1 MNIIT
6 LNMKKLNI
14 ALIFI
19 VLFFSIGFV
28 SANDVNQTLENN
40 PEPITVDSLQVNDA
54 ADSNIT
60 KSAYLVLDNDADNE
74 NIHVG
79 DYVTWTVSVQNL
91 GPDIAQNT
99 KVYDELPEGLQYCY
113 HKLTK
118 GVFNPQTGIWDIGDL
133 KVEDGEV
140 VLNITCIAVTAGEKI
155 NKVWLTSDTLN
166 LNDETFEEEEI
177 DVLEFDYDTDK
188 NVKKEIIDRN
198 STGNPIFLIL
208 MTLFGFAV
216 APFQKAII
224 ISLQ

>member
-6 LNMKKLNI
+6 LNMKKLNMVF
-14 ALIFI
+14 IFI

-40 PEPITVDSLQVNDA
+40 PEPIVVDSVQVNDA

-177 DVLEFDYDTDK
+177 DVLEFDYDNDK
-188 NVKKEIIDRN
+188 NVKKEIIDSN

-216 APFQKAII
+216 APFLFKKQ
-224 ISLQ
+224 L

>member
-6 LNMKKLNI
+6 LNMKKLNMVF
-14 ALIFI
+14 IFI

-40 PEPITVDSLQVNDA
+40 PEPIVVDSVQVNDA

-118 GVFNPQTGIWDIGDL
+118 GIFNPQTGIWDIGDL

-177 DVLEFDYDTDK
+177 DVLDYDNYD
-188 NVKKEIIDRN
+188 NDNDVKKKV
-198 STGNPIFLIL
+198 TGLKAAGNPIFLIL
-208 MTLFGFAV
+208 MSL
-216 APFQKAII
+216 II
-224 ISLQ
+224 IFSGFVVKR

>member
-40 PEPITVDSLQVNDA
+40 PEPIVVDSVQVNDA

-74 NIHVG
+74 NIHIG

-166 LNDETFEEEEI
+166 LNNETFEEEEI

-216 APFQKAII
+216 APFLFKKQ
-224 ISLQ
+224 L

>member
-14 ALIFI
+14 MFIFI

-40 PEPITVDSLQVNDA
+40 PEPIFVDSVQVNDA
-54 ADSNIT
+54 TDSNIT

-118 GVFNPQTGIWDIGDL
+118 GIFNPQTGIWDIGDL

-166 LNDETFEEEEI
+166 LNNETFEEEEI

-216 APFQKAII
+216 APFLFKKQ
-224 ISLQ
+224 L

>member
-6 LNMKKLNI
+6 LNMKKLNMVF
-14 ALIFI
+14 IFI

-40 PEPITVDSLQVNDA
+40 PEPIVVDSVQVNDA

-74 NIHVG
+74 NIHIG

-91 GPDIAQNT
+91 GSDIAQNT
-99 KVYDELPEGLQYCY
+99 RVYDDLPEGLKYCY

-216 APFQKAII
+216 APFLFKKQ
-224 ISLQ
+224 L

>member
-6 LNMKKLNI
+6 LNMKKLNMVF
-14 ALIFI
+14 IFI

-28 SANDVNQTLENN
+28 SANDANQTLENN
-40 PEPITVDSLQVNDA
+40 PEPIAADSVQVNDA

-74 NIHVG
+74 NIHIG

-91 GPDIAQNT
+91 GQDIAQNT
-99 KVYDELPEGLQYCY
+99 KVYDELPEGLKYCY

-118 GVFNPQTGIWDIGDL
+118 GAFNPQTGIWDIGDL
-133 KVEDGEV
+133 KVEDGVV

-216 APFQKAII
+216 APFLFKKQ
-224 ISLQ
+224 L

>member
-6 LNMKKLNI
+6 LNMKKLNMVF
-14 ALIFI
+14 IFI

-40 PEPITVDSLQVNDA
+40 PEPIVVDSVQVNDA

-74 NIHVG
+74 NIHIG

-91 GPDIAQNT
+91 GSDIAQNT
-99 KVYDELPEGLQYCY
+99 RVYDDLPEGLKYCY

-118 GVFNPQTGIWDIGDL
+118 GIFNPQTGIWDIGDL

-155 NKVWLTSDTLN
+155 NKAWLTSDTLN
-166 LNDETFEEEEI
+166 LNNETFEEEEI

-216 APFQKAII
+216 APFLFKKQ
-224 ISLQ
+224 L

>member
-6 LNMKKLNI
+6 LNMKKLNMVF
-14 ALIFI
+14 IFI

-40 PEPITVDSLQVNDA
+40 PEPIAVDSVQVNDA

-113 HKLTK
+113 NKLTK
-118 GVFNPQTGIWDIGDL
+118 GIFNPQTGIWDIGDL
-133 KVEDGEV
+133 KVEDGVV

-216 APFQKAII
+216 APFLFKKQ
-224 ISLQ
+224 L

>member
-6 LNMKKLNI
+6 LNMKKLNMVF
-14 ALIFI
+14 IFI

-40 PEPITVDSLQVNDA
+40 PEPIVVDSVQVNDA

-74 NIHVG
+74 NIHIG

-91 GPDIAQNT
+91 GSDIAQNT
-99 KVYDELPEGLQYCY
+99 RVYDDLPEGLKYCY

-155 NKVWLTSDTLN
+155 NKAWLTSDTLN
-166 LNDETFEEEEI
+166 LNNETFEEEEI
-177 DVLEFDYDTDK
+177 DVLEFDYDNDK
-188 NVKKEIIDRN
+188 NVKKEIIDCN

-216 APFQKAII
+216 APFLFKKQ
-224 ISLQ
+224 L

>member
-6 LNMKKLNI
+6 LNMKKLNMVF
-14 ALIFI
+14 IFI

-40 PEPITVDSLQVNDA
+40 PEPIAADSVQVNDA

-99 KVYDELPEGLQYCY
+99 RVYDDLPEGLKYCF

-155 NKVWLTSDTLN
+155 NKAWLTSDTLN
-166 LNDETFEEEEI
+166 LNNETFEEEEI
-177 DVLEFDYDTDK
+177 DVLEFDYDNDK
-188 NVKKEIIDRN
+188 NVKKEIIDCN

-216 APFQKAII
+216 APFLFKKQ
-224 ISLQ
+224 L

>member
-6 LNMKKLNI
+6 LNMKKLNMVF
-14 ALIFI
+14 IFI

-40 PEPITVDSLQVNDA
+40 PEPIAVDSVQVNDA

-216 APFQKAII
+216 APFLFKKQ
-224 ISLQ
+224 L

>member
-6 LNMKKLNI
+6 LNMKKLNMVF
-14 ALIFI
+14 IFI

-40 PEPITVDSLQVNDA
+40 PEPIVVDSVQVNDA

-216 APFQKAII
+216 APFLFKKQ
-224 ISLQ
+224 L

>member
-6 LNMKKLNI
+6 LNMKKLNMVF
-14 ALIFI
+14 IFI

-40 PEPITVDSLQVNDA
+40 PEPIVVDSVQVNDA

-99 KVYDELPEGLQYCY
+99 KVYDELPEGLKYCY

-118 GVFNPQTGIWDIGDL
+118 GIFNPQTGIWDIGDL

-177 DVLEFDYDTDK
+177 DVLEFDYDNDK
-188 NVKKEIIDRN
+188 NVKKEIIDSN

-216 APFQKAII
+216 APFLFKKQ
-224 ISLQ
+224 L

>member
-6 LNMKKLNI
+6 LNMKKLNMVF
-14 ALIFI
+14 IFI

-40 PEPITVDSLQVNDA
+40 PEPIAADSVQVNDA

-99 KVYDELPEGLQYCY
+99 KVYDELPEGLKYCY

-118 GVFNPQTGIWDIGDL
+118 GIFNPQTGIWDIGDL

-216 APFQKAII
+216 APFLFKKQ
-224 ISLQ
+224 L

>member
-6 LNMKKLNI
+6 LNMKKLNMVF
-14 ALIFI
+14 IFI

-40 PEPITVDSLQVNDA
+40 PEPIVVDSVQVNDA

-99 KVYDELPEGLQYCY
+99 KVYDELPEGLKYCY

-177 DVLEFDYDTDK
+177 DVLEFDYDNDK
-188 NVKKEIIDRN
+188 NVKKEIIDSN

-216 APFQKAII
+216 APFLFKKQ
-224 ISLQ
+224 L

>member
-6 LNMKKLNI
+6 LNMKKLNMVF
-14 ALIFI
+14 IFI

-40 PEPITVDSLQVNDA
+40 PEPIVVDSVQVNDA

-74 NIHVG
+74 NIHIG

-91 GPDIAQNT
+91 GSDIAQNT
-99 KVYDELPEGLQYCY
+99 RVYDDLPEGLKYCY

-155 NKVWLTSDTLN
+155 NKAWLTSDTLN
-166 LNDETFEEEEI
+166 LNNETFEEEEI

-216 APFQKAII
+216 APFLFKKQ
-224 ISLQ
+224 L

>member
-1 MNIIT
+1 MQI
-6 LNMKKLNI
+6 MK
-14 ALIFI
+14 IF
-19 VLFFSIGFV
+19 
-28 SANDVNQTLENN
+28 
-40 PEPITVDSLQVNDA
+40 
-54 ADSNIT
+54 
-60 KSAYLVLDNDADNE
+60 
-74 NIHVG
+74 HVG

-118 GVFNPQTGIWDIGDL
+118 GIFNPQTGIWDIGDL

-216 APFQKAII
+216 APFLFKKQ
-224 ISLQ
+224 L

>member
-6 LNMKKLNI
+6 LNMKKLNMVF
-14 ALIFI
+14 IFI

-40 PEPITVDSLQVNDA
+40 PEPIVVDSVQVNDA

-118 GVFNPQTGIWDIGDL
+118 GIFNPQTGIWDIGDL

-155 NKVWLTSDTLN
+155 NKAWLTSDTLN

-216 APFQKAII
+216 APFLFKKQ
-224 ISLQ
+224 L

>member
-6 LNMKKLNI
+6 LNMKKLNMVF
-14 ALIFI
+14 IFI

-40 PEPITVDSLQVNDA
+40 PEPIVVDSVQVNDA

-74 NIHVG
+74 NIHIG

-91 GPDIAQNT
+91 GSDIAQNT
-99 KVYDELPEGLQYCY
+99 RVYDDLPEGLKYCY

-155 NKVWLTSDTLN
+155 NKAWLTSDTLN
-166 LNDETFEEEEI
+166 LNNETFEEEEI
-177 DVLEFDYDTDK
+177 DVLEFDYDNDK

-216 APFQKAII
+216 APFLFKKQ
-224 ISLQ
+224 L

>member
-6 LNMKKLNI
+6 LNMKKLNMVF
-14 ALIFI
+14 IFI

-40 PEPITVDSLQVNDA
+40 PEPIVADSVQVNDA
-54 ADSNIT
+54 VDSNVT

-118 GVFNPQTGIWDIGDL
+118 GIFNPQTGIWDIGDL

-216 APFQKAII
+216 APFLFKKQ
-224 ISLQ
+224 L

>member
-1 MNIIT
+1 M
-6 LNMKKLNI
+6 
-14 ALIFI
+14 
-19 VLFFSIGFV
+19 FFSIGFV

-40 PEPITVDSLQVNDA
+40 PEPIVVDSVQVNDA

-99 KVYDELPEGLQYCY
+99 KVYDDLPEGLQYCY

-155 NKVWLTSDTLN
+155 NKAWLTSDTLN
-166 LNDETFEEEEI
+166 LNNETFEEEEI
-177 DVLEFDYDTDK
+177 DVLEFDYDADK

-216 APFQKAII
+216 APFLFKKQ
-224 ISLQ
+224 L

>member
-6 LNMKKLNI
+6 LNMKKLNMVF
-14 ALIFI
+14 IFI

-40 PEPITVDSLQVNDA
+40 PEPIVVDSVQVNDA

-91 GPDIAQNT
+91 GSDIAQNT
-99 KVYDELPEGLQYCY
+99 RVYDDLPEGLKYCY

-155 NKVWLTSDTLN
+155 NKAWLTSDTLN
-166 LNDETFEEEEI
+166 LNNETFEEEEI
-177 DVLEFDYDTDK
+177 DVLEFDYDNDK
-188 NVKKEIIDRN
+188 NVKKEIIDSN

-216 APFQKAII
+216 APFLFKKQ
-224 ISLQ
+224 L

>member
-14 ALIFI
+14 MFIFI

-40 PEPITVDSLQVNDA
+40 PEPIFVDSVQVKDA
-54 ADSNIT
+54 VDSNVT

-118 GVFNPQTGIWDIGDL
+118 GIFNPQTGIWDIGDL

-166 LNDETFEEEEI
+166 LNNETFEEEEI

-216 APFQKAII
+216 APFLFKKQ
-224 ISLQ
+224 L

>member
-6 LNMKKLNI
+6 LNMKKLNMVF
-14 ALIFI
+14 IFI

-40 PEPITVDSLQVNDA
+40 PEPIVVDSVQVNDA

-99 KVYDELPEGLQYCY
+99 KVYDDLPEGLQYCY

-155 NKVWLTSDTLN
+155 NKAWLTSDTLN
-166 LNDETFEEEEI
+166 LNNETFEEEEI

-216 APFQKAII
+216 APFLFKKQ
-224 ISLQ
+224 L

>member
-6 LNMKKLNI
+6 LNMKKLNMVF
-14 ALIFI
+14 IFI

-28 SANDVNQTLENN
+28 SANDANQTLENN
-40 PEPITVDSLQVNDA
+40 PEPIVADSVQVNDA
-54 ADSNIT
+54 VDSNVT

-118 GVFNPQTGIWDIGDL
+118 GIFNPQTGIWDIGDL

-216 APFQKAII
+216 APFLFKKQ
-224 ISLQ
+224 L

>member
-6 LNMKKLNI
+6 LNMKKLNMVF
-14 ALIFI
+14 IFI

-40 PEPITVDSLQVNDA
+40 PEPIAVDSVQVNDA

-99 KVYDELPEGLQYCY
+99 NVYDELPEGLQYCY

-118 GVFNPQTGIWDIGDL
+118 GIFNPQTGIWDIGDL

-216 APFQKAII
+216 APFLFKKQ
-224 ISLQ
+224 L

>member
-6 LNMKKLNI
+6 LNMKKLNMVF
-14 ALIFI
+14 IFI

-40 PEPITVDSLQVNDA
+40 PEPIVVDSVQVNDA

-91 GPDIAQNT
+91 GSDIAQNT
-99 KVYDELPEGLQYCY
+99 RVYDDLPEGLKYCY

-155 NKVWLTSDTLN
+155 NKAWLTSDTLN
-166 LNDETFEEEEI
+166 LNNETFEEEEI
-177 DVLEFDYDTDK
+177 DVLEFDYDNDK
-188 NVKKEIIDRN
+188 NVKKEIIDCN

-216 APFQKAII
+216 APFLFKKQ
-224 ISLQ
+224 L

>member
-6 LNMKKLNI
+6 LNMKKLNMVF
-14 ALIFI
+14 IFI

-40 PEPITVDSLQVNDA
+40 PEPIVADSVQVNDA

-74 NIHVG
+74 NIHIG

-99 KVYDELPEGLQYCY
+99 RVYDDLPEGLKYCF

-155 NKVWLTSDTLN
+155 NKAWLTSDTLN
-166 LNDETFEEEEI
+166 LNNETFEEEEI
-177 DVLEFDYDTDK
+177 DVLEFDYDNDK

-216 APFQKAII
+216 APFLFKKQ
-224 ISLQ
+224 L

>member
-6 LNMKKLNI
+6 LNMKKLNMVF
-14 ALIFI
+14 IFI

-28 SANDVNQTLENN
+28 SANDANQTLENN
-40 PEPITVDSLQVNDA
+40 PEPIVADSVQVNDA
-54 ADSNIT
+54 VDSNVT

-99 KVYDELPEGLQYCY
+99 KVYDELPEGLKYCY

-118 GVFNPQTGIWDIGDL
+118 GIFNPQTGIWDIGDL

-216 APFQKAII
+216 APFLFKKQ
-224 ISLQ
+224 L

>member
-6 LNMKKLNI
+6 LNMKKLNMVF
-14 ALIFI
+14 IFI

-40 PEPITVDSLQVNDA
+40 PEPIVVDSVQVNDA

-74 NIHVG
+74 NIHIG

-91 GPDIAQNT
+91 GSDIAQNT
-99 KVYDELPEGLQYCY
+99 RVYDDLPEGLKYCY

-118 GVFNPQTGIWDIGDL
+118 GIFNPQTGIWDIGDL

-216 APFQKAII
+216 APFLFKKQ
-224 ISLQ
+224 L

>member
-6 LNMKKLNI
+6 LNMKKLNMVF
-14 ALIFI
+14 IFI

-40 PEPITVDSLQVNDA
+40 PEPIAADSVQVNDA

-74 NIHVG
+74 NIHIG

-91 GPDIAQNT
+91 GSDIAQNT
-99 KVYDELPEGLQYCY
+99 RVYDDLPEGLKYCY

-155 NKVWLTSDTLN
+155 NKAWLTSDTLN
-166 LNDETFEEEEI
+166 LNNETFEEEEI
-177 DVLEFDYDTDK
+177 DVLEFDYDNDK
-188 NVKKEIIDRN
+188 NVKKEIIDCN

-216 APFQKAII
+216 APFLFKKQ
-224 ISLQ
+224 L

>member
-6 LNMKKLNI
+6 LNMKKLNMVF
-14 ALIFI
+14 IFI

-40 PEPITVDSLQVNDA
+40 PEPIVVDSVQVNDA

-118 GVFNPQTGIWDIGDL
+118 GIFNPQTGIWDIGDL

-166 LNDETFEEEEI
+166 LNNETFEEEEI

-216 APFQKAII
+216 APFLFKKQ
-224 ISLQ
+224 L

>member
-6 LNMKKLNI
+6 LNMKKLNMVF
-14 ALIFI
+14 IFI

-40 PEPITVDSLQVNDA
+40 PEPIVVDSVQVNDA

-74 NIHVG
+74 NIHIG

-91 GPDIAQNT
+91 GSDIAQNT
-99 KVYDELPEGLQYCY
+99 RVYDDLPEGLKYCY

-118 GVFNPQTGIWDIGDL
+118 GIFNPQTGIWDIGDL

-166 LNDETFEEEEI
+166 LNNETFEEEEI

-216 APFQKAII
+216 APFLFKKQ
-224 ISLQ
+224 L

>member
-6 LNMKKLNI
+6 LNMKKLNMVF
-14 ALIFI
+14 IFI

-40 PEPITVDSLQVNDA
+40 PEPIAADSVQVNDA

-74 NIHVG
+74 NIHIG

-91 GPDIAQNT
+91 GSDIAQNT
-99 KVYDELPEGLQYCY
+99 RVYDDLPEGLKYCY

-177 DVLEFDYDTDK
+177 DVLEFDYDNDK
-188 NVKKEIIDRN
+188 NVKKEIIDSN

-216 APFQKAII
+216 APFLFKKQ
-224 ISLQ
+224 L

>member
-1 MNIIT
+1 
-6 LNMKKLNI
+6 MKKLNMVF
-14 ALIFI
+14 IFI

-40 PEPITVDSLQVNDA
+40 PEPIVVDSVQVNDA

-118 GVFNPQTGIWDIGDL
+118 GIFNPQTGIWDIGDL

-216 APFQKAII
+216 APFLFKKQ
-224 ISLQ
+224 L

>member
-54 ADSNIT
+54 VDSNVT

-74 NIHVG
+74 NIHIG

-216 APFQKAII
+216 APFLFKKQ
-224 ISLQ
+224 L

>member
-6 LNMKKLNI
+6 LNMKKLNMVF
-14 ALIFI
+14 IFI

-40 PEPITVDSLQVNDA
+40 PEPIAADSVQVNDA

-74 NIHVG
+74 NIHIG

-99 KVYDELPEGLQYCY
+99 KVYDELPEGLKYCY

-118 GVFNPQTGIWDIGDL
+118 GIFNPQTGIWDIGDL

-216 APFQKAII
+216 APFLFKKQ
-224 ISLQ
+224 L

>member
-6 LNMKKLNI
+6 LNMKKLNMVF
-14 ALIFI
+14 IFI

-40 PEPITVDSLQVNDA
+40 PEPIAADSVQVNDA

-118 GVFNPQTGIWDIGDL
+118 GIFNPQTGIWDIGDL

-216 APFQKAII
+216 APFLFKKQ
-224 ISLQ
+224 L

>member
-1 MNIIT
+1 M
-6 LNMKKLNI
+6 
-14 ALIFI
+14 
-19 VLFFSIGFV
+19 
-28 SANDVNQTLENN
+28 
-40 PEPITVDSLQVNDA
+40 
-54 ADSNIT
+54 
-60 KSAYLVLDNDADNE
+60 
-74 NIHVG
+74 
-79 DYVTWTVSVQNL
+79 
-91 GPDIAQNT
+91 
-99 KVYDELPEGLQYCY
+99 
-113 HKLTK
+113 
-118 GVFNPQTGIWDIGDL
+118 

-216 APFQKAII
+216 APFLFKKQ
-224 ISLQ
+224 L

>member
-54 ADSNIT
+54 VDSNVT

-118 GVFNPQTGIWDIGDL
+118 GIFNPQTGIWDIGDL

-166 LNDETFEEEEI
+166 LNNETFEEEEI

-216 APFQKAII
+216 APFLFKKQ
-224 ISLQ
+224 L